1 MSTPSRPATSQL
13 PPILDSVAGLAA
25 STDAWLCDIWGVVHN
40 GLAAHR
46 PAVEALQKFRASGG
60 SVVLITN
67 APRPNTDVARQLDG
81 MGVPRAAYDRILTSG
96 DLTRLWMAE
105 AKVPLYHLGPAK
117 DRGVFTGLD
126 LTYAKPDAAQLIVC
140 TGLFDDDT
148 ETPETYRVSLTAL
161 AERGVPMVCANPDI
175 TVERG
180 ERLLYCAGALA
191 QLYETLGGMVR
202 YAGKPHREV
211 YDRALELI
219 AELRGTPADRARVLA
234 IGDSLRTDIAGG
246 HANGLRTLFIASA
259 IHVPGRLDDAVLAG
273 LFGAAETRPVAAMA
287 GLTW

>member
-1 MSTPSRPATSQL
+1 MSTAPL

-25 STDAWLCDIWGVVHN
+25 TTDAWLCDIWGVVHN
-40 GLAAHR
+40 GLAAHEG
-46 PAVEALQKFRASGG
+46 AVEALRTFRVAGG
-60 SVVLITN
+60 TVVLITN
-67 APRPNTDVARQLDG
+67 APRPYMDVARQLDG
-81 MGVPRAAYDRILTSG
+81 MGVRPDAYDRILTSG
-96 DLTRLWMAE
+96 DLTRDWMAE

-126 LTYAKPDAAQLIVC
+126 LIFAKPEAAQLIVC

-148 ETPETYRVSLTAL
+148 ETPETYRAELTAL
-161 AERGVPMVCANPDI
+161 AGRGVPMVCANPDI

-180 ERLLYCAGALA
+180 TRLLYCAGALA
-191 QLYETLGGMVR
+191 QLYETLGGAVR

-219 AELRGTPADRARVLA
+219 AEVRGGRVDRARVLA

-246 HANGLRTLFIASA
+246 HVNGLRTLFIASA
-259 IHVPGRLDDAVLAG
+259 IHVPGPLDDAVLAG
-273 LFGAAETRPVAAMA
+273 LFSTAKVRPVAAMA
-287 GLTW
+287 GLKW